1 MATGD
6 DFIGDDFIGDKE
18 IMERDL
24 GRISGVDGRKLESG
38 EPASKSILSKV
49 TTCYFSLTMRV

>member
-1 MATGD
+1 MATGDDFIGD

-38 EPASKSILSKV
+38 EPAS
-49 TTCYFSLTMRV
+49 